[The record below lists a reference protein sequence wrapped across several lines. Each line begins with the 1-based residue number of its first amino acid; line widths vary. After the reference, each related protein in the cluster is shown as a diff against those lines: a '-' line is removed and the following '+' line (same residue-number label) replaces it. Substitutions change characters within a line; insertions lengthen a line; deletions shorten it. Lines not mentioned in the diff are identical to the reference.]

1 MRSLSSGR
9 VFKSPRIRREF
20 RVVDSPDLT
29 ALIREAEKQE
39 EEEEKKEQP
48 AIAPAPPE
56 PEDYETRRRQLEE
69 EIGKARAE
77 AEHLQARA
85 EEEAAALLASAREEA
100 EKLRREAEEER
111 ERILAEA
118 EEEREKIREE
128 AYAAGFEEGLRS
140 GREEAAAEYSEKLAA
155 AEQVRREAEE
165 ESARLLELAEEERRA
180 RIMESEGE
188 ILKLAVE
195 IAEKI
200 ITGKIDE
207 SPEAWMQ
214 MVRKAVER
222 VAGAK
227 EVVVRVAPEDEEF
240 VVLRLGT
247 VKEVL
252 SEAPPVQVV
261 ADSSLKKGDF
271 VLQTDLGQVDGRLKE
286 QLNKIAQA
294 LQEEAMGQ

>member
-1 MRSLSSGR
+1 M
-9 VFKSPRIRREF
+9 
-20 RVVDSPDLT
+20 
-29 ALIREAEKQE
+29 
-39 EEEEKKEQP
+39 
-48 AIAPAPPE
+48 
-56 PEDYETRRRQLEE
+56 
-69 EIGKARAE
+69 
-77 AEHLQARA
+77 
-85 EEEAAALLASAREEA
+85 
-100 EKLRREAEEER
+100 
-111 ERILAEA
+111 
-118 EEEREKIREE
+118 
-128 AYAAGFEEGLRS
+128 
-140 GREEAAAEYSEKLAA
+140 
-155 AEQVRREAEE
+155 RREAEE
-165 ESARLLELAEEERRA
+165 ESARLRELAEEERRA

-247 VKEVL
+247 VKEIL

-261 ADSSLKKGDF
+261 ADSSLKKGI
-271 VLQTDLGQVDGRLKE
+271 LSSRPTWARLTGG
-286 QLNKIAQA
+286 LRSN
-294 LQEEAMGQ
+294 